1 MEGRY
6 EKEPDMGIDI
16 DMEDLKLKD
25 LVRMAEGRHAVTCPD
40 ATSEWD
46 KVESRLQNSD
56 SQREDEEKSKD
67 KVIMRRIKLWAFTA
81 TAAAAI
87 FAGLFFHVAFK
98 AESTDGSFVA
108 FDYNKAPQQITLVQD
123 EEKPVNLLGKD
134 SITFVKEDS
143 QNVKETPKEQQLST
157 PRGMDFK
164 VILSDGTEVW
174 LNAESTIKFP
184 SSFIE
189 GERRVEIN
197 GEAYFKV
204 THDKQ
209 KPFVVITD
217 GMNIRVLG
225 TEFNIRNYEAEEPC
239 VSLVKGSVSVVNPDN
254 KILECSLK
262 PGQNAWRDE
271 KGTLHVGKADT
282 YSVTQWVDGFF
293 YFEDISLVNLL
304 RELGRWYNFGV
315 VFKEA
320 TKTNYRLHF
329 SASRKDGINEALSN
343 ISSIVKLDI
352 RIEGHD
358 IVVR

>member
-1 MEGRY
+1 MEGKNG
-6 EKEPDMGIDI
+6 KEPSMEIDV
-16 DMEDLKLKD
+16 DMEELKLKD

-40 ATSEWD
+40 AISEW
-46 KVESRLQNSD
+46 KKIENRLQDTD
-56 SQREDEEKSKD
+56 SPRKNNKKAKDE
-67 KVIMRRIKLWAFTA
+67 VIMRRIKLWACTA
-81 TAAAAI
+81 TAAAAV
-87 FAGLFFHVAFK
+87 FAGLFFRVSFK
-98 AESTDGSFVA
+98 AEDTDGSFVA
-108 FDYNKAPQQITLVQD
+108 FNYDKAPQQITLTQ
-123 EEKPVNLLGKD
+123 EEENPMNLLGKD
-134 SITFVKEDS
+134 SITFVKDADKS
-143 QNVKETPKEQQLST
+143 TKEAPKEQQLST

-184 SSFIE
+184 SSFID
-189 GERRVEIN
+189 GERKVEIS

-204 THDKQ
+204 AHDKQ

-254 KILECSLK
+254 KNMECSLK
-262 PGQNAWRDE
+262 PGQNAWRDD
-271 KGTLHVGKADT
+271 KGVFHVGKADT

-293 YFEDISLVNLL
+293 YFEDISLVSLL

-315 VFKEA
+315 VFKDA
-320 TKTNYRLHF
+320 SKTNYRLHF
-329 SASRKDGINEALSN
+329 SASRKGNINETLSN
-343 ISSIVKLDI
+343 ISRIVKLNI